1 MLSLLSNGLGK
12 QFGLDAA
19 VRKTRQAYARR
30 VFSFCGW
37 GRLPA
42 DGLRW
47 RRRQGL

>member
-30 VFSFCGW
+30 VFFLLCI
-37 GRLPA
+37 GRLP
-42 DGLRW
+42 DT
-47 RRRQGL
+47 RR